1 MSVSSSGDL
10 LASTSQHQRLHAR
23 TPWLYVEG
31 DNGLGGRLALAGLLL
46 VVLGQAFS
54 LELLCLL
61 VDLVVVAAKQVDV
74 IVILLLCL
82 LRRLGGVDSE
92 GGGLGAVG
100 GEVLGRVAGQGVEL
114 ALEGEEV
121 VVPAPCV
128 WILLWCGDLLDL
140 LEDLDVGL

>member
-1 MSVSSSGDL
+1 
-10 LASTSQHQRLHAR
+10 LHAH

-46 VVLGQAFS
+46 VVLGQA
-54 LELLCLL
+54 LGLKLLCLL
-61 VDLVVVAAKQVDV
+61 VDLVVVAAEQVDLV
-74 IVILLLCL
+74 VFLLSRL
-82 LRRLGGVDSE
+82 LRCLGGVDSE
-92 GGGLGAVG
+92 GGGLRAIGS
-100 GEVLGRVAGQGVEL
+100 EVLGWVAGQGVEL

-128 WILLWCGDLLDL
+128 RVLLWCGDLLDL